1 VDKIM
6 IRVIHTILAAL
17 VLALGTPRLLPRWTA
32 GLRYGLVAVFALAGV
47 PVLVGWT
54 HAGVVGAV
62 VDLAA

>member
-1 VDKIM
+1 M
-6 IRVIHTILAAL
+6 IRVIHTLLAAL

-32 GLRYGLVAVFALAGV
+32 GLRHGMVAAFALAGV

-62 VDLAA
+62 ANLAA

>member
-1 VDKIM
+1 M
-6 IRVIHTILAAL
+6 IRVIHTVLTA
-17 VLALGTPRLLPRWTA
+17 LALALRTPRLLARWTA
-32 GLRYGLVAVFALAGV
+32 GLRHGLVAAFALAGV